1 MKLSISNIAW
11 EDANNNKVYDL
22 MKKYGYEGIEIAPT
36 RIFPNSPYKCLKEA
50 QNWAHNMEST
60 YDFKIPSMQS
70 IWFGK
75 SEKLF
80 GSVEEREALISYTKE
95 AIDFAEIIG
104 CGNLVFGCPRNRAV
118 PDIADKSILEHGI
131 IFFRNIGEYAIT
143 RNTVIGMEAN
153 PPIYNTNYINTTSEA
168 FELIEN
174 VESKGFLLNLDI
186 GTMVYN
192 SERTE
197 ILNGKVNLINHVHVS
212 EPGLAPIAMNTE
224 RRNLHNEIAEC
235 LSEGGYQGY
244 VSVEMGKTGDI
255 ALIEE
260 ILDYVREIFG

>member
-1 MKLSISNIAW
+1 
-11 EDANNNKVYDL
+11 
-22 MKKYGYEGIEIAPT
+22 
-36 RIFPNSPYKCLKEA
+36 
-50 QNWAHNMEST
+50 
-60 YDFKIPSMQS
+60 
-70 IWFGK
+70 
-75 SEKLF
+75 
-80 GSVEEREALISYTKE
+80 
-95 AIDFAEIIG
+95 
-104 CGNLVFGCPRNRAV
+104 
-118 PDIADKSILEHGI
+118 
-131 IFFRNIGEYAIT
+131 
-143 RNTVIGMEAN
+143 VIGMEAN
-153 PPIYNTNYINTTSEA
+153 PPIYNTNYINTTPEA

-174 VESKGFLLNLDI
+174 VGSKGFLLNLDI

-224 RRNLHNEIAEC
+224 RRSFHNEIAEC